1 MADNQYKIELGIGI
15 NDKQFNEVKSNI
27 KSFTD
32 KTHTIEFNIKPIDTD
47 GLLSNLNSSIVKDSK
62 NIGKQIGININKT
75 VEQSLS
81 VDKTITKALSI
92 WDKVA
97 DGKTKNK
104 LGAGYSNDLKAAIPS
119 LQNNINLLKKFDES
133 LDNIRTPKAFGELV
147 HELYELQN
155 GYQSADDAMRR
166 FSSTI
171 SRQFETNIRKNDK
184 TLRNKLSETFDIKM
198 SDSLPMT
205 ATLQQLEAIVKEC
218 PQAQKYID
226 KIKNSLVDLSNI
238 GNITSIDTI
247 FNELE
252 TSIKQVKS
260 ALGSIDDESGIDNIL
275 VSVNKIS
282 KALTD
287 LNTQLS
293 TLANKD
299 FSINV
304 GLDIGNMGKKNNNM
318 IAYGRAAR
326 KQVIPELEA
335 QIKELETLL
344 GGQQATMKKLTSQGS
359 KVGFDVFTD
368 FNDFNS
374 DSAIKKMEAMEKYVN
389 SLKKLAA
396 LDGIKLD
403 DFNEVHRNATELI
416 NDITGVE
423 DAVDKASDVPE
434 KIKKFFGGGIDA
446 EGLSASLEPIV
457 ADLNQI
463 REAVVNLSKG
473 VSLEGL
479 TSSFDRLSDTIEKL
493 VSNVTLAKSALGN
506 GLGSVASTAV
516 PTINLDDVIDEQAMK
531 LMNEYAIT
539 GSKAFDEIR
548 QSLVDF
554 RNGTGDINK
563 VTSAISNNM
572 KVINDAKDD
581 YRELAEYI
589 KMFNASG
596 AKVHIPDSIRQE
608 YGDDYK
614 SMRSQLGKGF
624 TSGKGMDFETFVE
637 ETNEILGQTIDLSH
651 GAEAAFGD
659 LVDKVNS
666 AKGGK
671 FLIGDDL
678 FKNGILD
685 MGDVVAN
692 VSTSLEQIEKAEEEV
707 ARTSTSVANT
717 VVQNEE
723 RTTNAYQET
732 SGVIENLKAALQTMK
747 LDRSSI
753 DAVIKD
759 VEELGFTAKDASV
772 AMKNGDFDITVNGV
786 DNIGRAITEIR
797 HLDSATG
804 EITGISR
811 KISQSLTE
819 TDKFVKQQKRA
830 VTDLTNQINQLN
842 RAATDQ
848 NANRPIK
855 DSSHLDILEGKYNEI
870 TAAIQRMGNASSA
883 TFDDERN
890 EVRKLISEYKSLK
903 SEFKNAENVSMDFKG
918 ADFASGLEI
927 AKNRL
932 REFKADAKGFSQISQ
947 TVEELDRAIEGVG
960 DKSSLDKFNDQLK
973 VAKSEL
979 KAIKA
984 EVSSDNGGL
993 AAKIRIDIETE
1004 KFENQVS
1011 QLHNQL
1017 DQLTDVD
1024 GSLDKLR
1031 ASIKQ
1036 VDDAY
1041 DAMTKATDDE
1051 SLIQAQKRF
1060 AAAVEK
1066 TNNELKIQTRE
1077 QRAANNA
1084 AKLADSRAA
1093 LKTDMLNW
1101 LQKNSKAT
1109 KEYKSEIDR
1118 LIASLDKLD
1127 QAGVN
1132 GVRRKFKNIDRDA
1145 ELKGL
1150 KGLNFFDSM
1159 KSKIKEYSVYFGAAE
1174 MFMYAEQGL
1183 RDMFEQVKLIDSA
1196 MTELKKVTNETDATY
1211 DKFLTNA
1218 ADRAKAIGTTI
1229 DGLVSSTADFAR
1241 LGYGFEDA
1249 QGLAEVANIYAVVGD
1264 EIDGVEGA
1272 TESLISTMAA
1282 FKDEMNG
1289 MSNTDFAMSIIDKFN
1304 EIGNNFSIS
1313 SGGIGE
1319 ALERSASS
1327 LMAANNTI
1335 DESIAL
1341 ITAANTVVQDPE
1353 QVGKGYADIKSGYI
1367 G

>member
-1 MADNQYKIELGIGI
+1 MTDNQYKIELGVKLNTKDISTQIGQAEGQIDPIKIRVDAETKELTNTIKEALNSLSKGTKNALTLDTSKIEASLKDVADEIRIIKSSIGTLDGGDMKSLLTTINQMNVALDKASNQFVELNRSLDALNRKDFSLDIGI
-15 NDKQFNEVKSNI
+15 KLGGSNSVTNNSLYGDFVKDDVLPTLKKQEQALTKYLAQYFHTNEFSAVDK
-27 KSFTD
+27 
-32 KTHTIEFNIKPIDTD
+32 
-47 GLLSNLNSSIVKDSK
+47 LLSKSGNGLGG
-62 NIGKQIGININKT
+62 IGGVIEIMDRL
-75 VEQSLS
+75 ES
-81 VDKTITKALSI
+81 
-92 WDKVA
+92 
-97 DGKTKNK
+97 
-104 LGAGYSNDLKAAIPS
+104 P
-119 LQNNINLLKKFDES
+119 LKKGES
-133 LDNIRTPKAFGELV
+133 LKDRMREYKNFINSIMSSANMQGIDLSPVLSQFEKLPNELIETADNIR
-147 HELYELQN
+147 N
-155 GYQSADDAMRR
+155 GTKQVDD
-166 FSSTI
+166 S
-171 SRQFETNIRKNDK
+171 
-184 TLRNKLSETFDIKM
+184 
-198 SDSLPMT
+198 
-205 ATLQQLEAIVKEC
+205 
-218 PQAQKYID
+218 ID
-226 KIKNSLVDLSNI
+226 KL
-238 GNITSIDTI
+238 
-247 FNELE
+247 
-252 TSIKQVKS
+252 KS
-260 ALGSIDDESGIDNIL
+260 
-275 VSVNKIS
+275 V
-282 KALTD
+282 
-287 LNTQLS
+287 
-293 TLANKD
+293 
-299 FSINV
+299 FS
-304 GLDIGNMGKKNNNM
+304 
-318 IAYGRAAR
+318 
-326 KQVIPELEA
+326 
-335 QIKELETLL
+335 
-344 GGQQATMKKLTSQGS
+344 
-359 KVGFDVFTD
+359 
-368 FNDFNS
+368 
-374 DSAIKKMEAMEKYVN
+374 
-389 SLKKLAA
+389 
-396 LDGIKLD
+396 
-403 DFNEVHRNATELI
+403 
-416 NDITGVE
+416 
-423 DAVDKASDVPE
+423 
-434 KIKKFFGGGIDA
+434 GGGIDA
-446 EGLSASLEPIV
+446 EGLSASLEPITK
-457 ADLNQI
+457 DLTEI

-479 TSSFDRLSDTIEKL
+479 TQSFNRLSDTIEKL
-493 VSNVTLAKSALGN
+493 VSNVTLVKSALSD

-666 AKGGK
+666 TKGGK
-671 FLIGDDL
+671 FLTGDDL

-692 VSTSLEQIEKAEEEV
+692 VSTSLGQIEKAEEEI
-707 ARTSTSVANT
+707 ARTSTSTTNT

-732 SGVIENLKAALQTMK
+732 SGVIENLKAALQTMR

-753 DAVIKD
+753 DTIIKD

-772 AMKNGDFDITVNGV
+772 AMKNGNFDITVNGV

-811 KISQSLTE
+811 KVSQSLTE

-855 DSSHLDILEGKYNEI
+855 DSAHLDVLEGKYNEI
-870 TAAIQRMGNASSA
+870 TAAIQRMGSASSA

-903 SEFKNAENVSMDFKG
+903 SEFKNDENVSMDFKG

-932 REFKADAKGFSQISQ
+932 REFKADAKGSSQISQ

-1004 KFENQVS
+1004 KFENKVS

-1024 GSLDKLR
+1024 GSLNKLR
-1031 ASIKQ
+1031 TSIKQ

-1241 LGYGFEDA
+1241 LGYGFKDA

-1282 FKDEMNG
+1282 FEDEMNG

-1341 ITAANTVVQDPE
+1341 ITAANTVVDLCNL
-1353 QVGKGYADIKSGYI
+1353 I
-1367 G
+1367 